1 MGDGIAYVYDAVDK
15 EQREFLTVI
24 EEIEEMYDNHCCH
37 KVDTYK
43 SKGLANRLGCEECPA
58 VVIIKDGKIYETLSD
73 KELSK
78 ADIIDAINASE
89 E

>member
-1 MGDGIAYVYDAVDK
+1 MAIHQLNNLDHGFHAVRVRD
-15 EQREFLTVI
+15 I
-24 EEIEEMYDNHCCH
+24 E
-37 KVDTYK
+37 
-43 SKGLANRLGCEECPA
+43 GCEECPA